1 MLSLWLGA
9 YDQGLAYASLAL
21 GTYLTLRVLNFA
33 DLTVDG
39 SFALGGG
46 TAAVLITQG
55 VPIPLAL
62 LAALVLGGLAGSVT
76 ALIHTRLGVND
87 LFAGILTTTGLYTIT
102 LRVMGRSNIPI
113 TDITP
118 VVNWPTLGQGDDGR
132 WAVALTCVMVGMVC
146 LLALILATDFG
157 LALRAIGNNPTMARA
172 NAINQGLGLTLGIA
186 AANALVAIAGGLV
199 AIYQGFADV
208 TMGIGSLILGLGM
221 VIIGESVLRTRS
233 VPVAMLAV
241 VIGAILFRLMI
252 AIALQLGLEPVDL
265 KLTTAVLLLAA
276 MSLGHIKL
284 PGVNADGQEAASE
297 PDASADSPGA
307 MAGTGGE
314 VEGEPTPGERP

>member
-21 GTYLTLRVLNFA
+21 GTYLTLRLLNFA

-55 VPIPLAL
+55 VPIPFAL
-62 LAALVLGGLAGSVT
+62 LAALVFGSLAGLVT

-87 LFAGILTTTGLYTIT
+87 LFSGILTTTGLYTIT
-102 LRVMGRSNIPI
+102 LRLMGRSNIPL
-113 TDITP
+113 TDLTP
-118 VVNWPTLGQGDDGR
+118 VVHLPDLGQGDDGR
-132 WAVALTCVMVGMVC
+132 WAIALTLVVLGLVG
-146 LLALILATDFG
+146 LISLFMATDFG

-172 NAINQGLGLTLGIA
+172 NAIPQGLGICFGVA
-186 AANALVAIAGGLV
+186 AANAMVALAGALVTM
-199 AIYQGFADV
+199 YQGFADV

-221 VIIGESVLRTRS
+221 VIIGESVLRLRTI
-233 VPVAMLAV
+233 PMALLAAV
-241 VIGAILFRLMI
+241 VGAILFRLLI

-265 KLTTAVLLLAA
+265 KLTTAVLLL
-276 MSLGHIKL
+276 L
-284 PGVNADGQEAASE
+284 
-297 PDASADSPGA
+297 A
-307 MAGTGGE
+307 MALGRLRLSGVSNPAGG
-314 VEGEPTPGERP
+314 RP

>member
-1 MLSLWLGA
+1 MLTLWLGA

-62 LAALVLGGLAGSVT
+62 LAALVLGGLAGTVT

-118 VVNWPTLGQGDDGR
+118 VVHLPSLGQGDDGR
-132 WAVALTCVMVGMVC
+132 WAFALTFVMLGMVC

-157 LALRAIGNNPTMARA
+157 LGLRAIGNNPTMARA
-172 NAINQGLGLTLGIA
+172 NAINQGLGLTIGIA
-186 AANALVAIAGGLV
+186 GANALVAISGAMV
-199 AIYQGFADV
+199 AMYQGFADV

-221 VIIGESVLRTRS
+221 VIIGESVLRPRS
-233 VPVAMLAV
+233 VRVALLAV
-241 VIGAILFRLMI
+241 VVGAILFRLMI

-284 PGVNADGQEAASE
+284 PGVNASPQEVASE
-297 PDASADSPGA
+297 PAATA
-307 MAGTGGE
+307 AGEGE
-314 VEGEPTPGERP
+314 VEADPSAGEQP